1 VDAFQILAKD
11 HRVVD
16 QLFERIEKTDNRGA
30 NQRGQLYQK
39 LHNELELH
47 TQLEEKFF
55 YPTLKE
61 HNDTKELVSKSL
73 DENSEIK
80 QMLHEIRSLS
90 AEDDQWS
97 EMINELKMAV
107 QHHVRQEEDQIF
119 PAARAKLDEAQI
131 NELGR
136 RIQKMKEKA
145 SP

>member
-1 VDAFQILAKD
+1 MDAFQILAKD

>member
-1 VDAFQILAKD
+1 MDAFQILAKD

-55 YPTLKE
+55 YPLLKE
-61 HNDTKELVSKSL
+61 HNDTKELVSEAL
-73 DENSEIK
+73 EENSEIK
-80 QMLHEIRSLS
+80 QMLHEIGSLS

-97 EMINELKMAV
+97 ELINELKMAV

-145 SP
+145 SA

>member
-1 VDAFQILAKD
+1 MDAFQILAKD

-97 EMINELKMAV
+97 EMINELKMTV

>member
-55 YPTLKE
+55 YPLLKE
-61 HNDTKELVSKSL
+61 HNDTKELVSEAL
-73 DENSEIK
+73 EENSEIK
-80 QMLHEIRSLS
+80 QMLHEIGSLS

-97 EMINELKMAV
+97 ELINELKMAV

-145 SP
+145 SA